1 MRPPTAY
8 EELDEIEA
16 PSGIEKGGVEAA
28 TEERML
34 LGHPRRALVVEYADG
49 EGQTKAVVI
58 CSSDLEQI
66 FEVMLEPAQPV
77 ACYVLATRAITPE
90 PGTNF

>member
-1 MRPPTAY
+1 M
-8 EELDEIEA
+8 
-16 PSGIEKGGVEAA
+16 V
-28 TEERML
+28 ML

-49 EGQTKAVVI
+49 EGKTKAVVI
-58 CSSDLEQI
+58 YSWDLEQI

-77 ACYVLATRAITPE
+77 ACYVLATRAITSE